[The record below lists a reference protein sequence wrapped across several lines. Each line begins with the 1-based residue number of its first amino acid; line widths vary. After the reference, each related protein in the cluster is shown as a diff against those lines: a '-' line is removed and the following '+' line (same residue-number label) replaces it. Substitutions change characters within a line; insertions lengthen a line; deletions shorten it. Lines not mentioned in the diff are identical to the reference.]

1 MYIYLG
7 GVFIFYN
14 INGNNLDDTQIKAI
28 EDDNKYII
36 VVAGAGSGKTLTI
49 LGKIKYLIEKKK
61 YKEDEILCI
70 SFTNE
75 TVTSLRNKLLNMN
88 YDIEVLTFH
97 KLGLKLLN
105 NDNYSI
111 INDNYL
117 DYIIDEYINSY
128 VINNKKYNRLFR
140 NLYYTD
146 KKINKIN
153 YNDLKR
159 LISTF
164 IKLSKSNNYN
174 VNDIF
179 KIYKRS
185 FFNEK
190 YIIKII
196 LDIYIIYERE
206 LESVKKIDFDDM
218 IIKAIDKVKNSNLKY
233 KYIIIDEFQDTSQVR
248 FDLIKEI
255 IKYTNSSLFVVGDD
269 WQSIYRF
276 SGCNLELFINFDNY
290 VDNPKY
296 HTLEYT
302 YRNSNELIYVS
313 SNFIMKNKLQLKK
326 NIKSI
331 KNLKR
336 PIKILFNYKLDDV
349 IKMINGDY
357 LILGRNNYDI
367 NNLNYSNKLT
377 IHRSKGL
384 ECDNVILVNSDN
396 IPCKTQNEAILRH
409 VLRNNDYLVYEEER
423 RLFYVAL
430 TRTKGYVYIMVNKKI
445 SPFVRELIRDYKDY
459 IEIIKGS

>member
-1 MYIYLG
+1 M
-7 GVFIFYN
+7 
-14 INGNNLDDTQIKAI
+14 
-28 EDDNKYII
+28 
-36 VVAGAGSGKTLTI
+36 VAGAGSGKTLTI

-97 KLGLKLLN
+97 KLGLKLLY

-218 IIKAIDKVKNSNLKY
+218 IIKAIDKVKDSNLKY

-248 FDLIKEI
+248 FDLINEI
-255 IKYTNSSLFVVGDD
+255 IKYTDSSLFVVGDD

-276 SGCNLELFINFDNY
+276 SGCNLELFINFDKY

-331 KNLKR
+331 KNLRK

-349 IKMINGDY
+349 IKIINGDY

-396 IPCKTQNEAILRH
+396 IPCKTQNEAVLRH
-409 VLRNNDYLVYEEER
+409 VLNNYDYLVYEEER

-430 TRTKGYVYIMVNKKI
+430 TRTKGYIYIMVNKNT
-445 SPFVRELIRDYKDY
+445 SPFVKELIRDYKDY

>member
-1 MYIYLG
+1 M
-7 GVFIFYN
+7 
-14 INGNNLDDTQIKAI
+14 
-28 EDDNKYII
+28 
-36 VVAGAGSGKTLTI
+36 VAGAGSGKTLTI

-97 KLGLKLLN
+97 KLGLKLLY

-146 KKINKIN
+146 KNINKIN

-164 IKLSKSNNYN
+164 IKLSKSNNYS

-255 IKYTNSSLFVVGDD
+255 IKYTDSSLFVVGDD

-276 SGCNLELFINFDNY
+276 SGCNLELFINFDKY

-331 KNLKR
+331 KNLER

-430 TRTKGYVYIMVNKKI
+430 TRTKGYIYIMVNKYM
-445 SPFVRELIRDYKDY
+445 SPFVKELIRDYKDY

>member
-1 MYIYLG
+1 M
-7 GVFIFYN
+7 
-14 INGNNLDDTQIKAI
+14 
-28 EDDNKYII
+28 
-36 VVAGAGSGKTLTI
+36 VAGAGSGKTLTI

-97 KLGLKLLN
+97 KLGLKLLY

-255 IKYTNSSLFVVGDD
+255 IKYTDSSLFVVGDD

-331 KNLKR
+331 KNLER

-396 IPCKTQNEAILRH
+396 IPCKTQNEAVLRH
-409 VLRNNDYLVYEEER
+409 VLRNNDYLVNEEER

-430 TRTKGYVYIMVNKKI
+430 TRTKGYIYIMVNKNT
-445 SPFVRELIRDYKDY
+445 SPFVKELIRDYKDY

>member
-1 MYIYLG
+1 M
-7 GVFIFYN
+7 
-14 INGNNLDDTQIKAI
+14 
-28 EDDNKYII
+28 
-36 VVAGAGSGKTLTI
+36 VAGAGSGKTLTI

-255 IKYTNSSLFVVGDD
+255 IKYTDSSLFVVGDD

-276 SGCNLELFINFDNY
+276 SGCNLELFINFDKY

-331 KNLKR
+331 MNLER

-430 TRTKGYVYIMVNKKI
+430 TRTKGYVYIMVNKNT
-445 SPFVRELIRDYKDY
+445 SPFVKELIRDYKDY